1 MAVVL
6 VGVVTVVTFFVP
18 LKLPVLISTVKA
30 ASILILAAGISSSE
44 ICLYG
49 YNKQIRPSG
58 VKLIMIK
65 RHKMKKLFVLFLAI
79 TYISAGC
86 ATMQENPKTTIGAA
100 TGAVL
105 GAGVGYGLG
114 KGKGAAI
121 GAVVGGLAGGA
132 IGHYMDK
139 QKREFDQMLA
149 ESQGR
154 EQAAIMQGVQKEQDA
169 LILTFKSDVLFD
181 TNSSTIKQTA
191 YSSGEIDRVAQILN
205 RYPDTTLKVVGYTD
219 STGSEEHNQQLSELR
234 ANAVKNALVIKG
246 VNAARLMTMGMGE
259 SSPIADNSTEAGR
272 QLNRRVNIVI
282 SPIQQQAPPPQGQP
296 QPQS

>member
-1 MAVVL
+1 
-6 VGVVTVVTFFVP
+6 
-18 LKLPVLISTVKA
+18 
-30 ASILILAAGISSSE
+30 
-44 ICLYG
+44 
-49 YNKQIRPSG
+49 
-58 VKLIMIK
+58 
-65 RHKMKKLFVLFLAI
+65 MKKLLVLVLVVAFM
-79 TYISAGC
+79 SAGC

-105 GAGVGYGLG
+105 GAGFGYGLG

-181 TNSSTIKQTA
+181 TNSSTIKQAA

-205 RYPDTTLKVVGYTD
+205 RYPDTTIKVVGYTD
-219 STGSEEHNQQLSELR
+219 STGSEQHNQQLSELR
-234 ANAVKNALVIKG
+234 ANAVKNALVVKG
-246 VNAARLMTMGMGE
+246 VNGMRITTVGMGE

-282 SPIQQQAPPPQGQP
+282 EPVQQQAPPPQGQP